1 MSSRSSDLK
10 AASAITCC
18 AHARK
23 LGLGAALV
31 CRHPEVMALVLLGR
45 RRKSVVHCTIRIGHL
60 ISVPDR
66 TDVRLVA
73 GRVAR
78 SCDGPPRRACR
89 MELAGPAMRPACPTR
104 PRSSP
109 GCPSQTERA
118 RDGSH
123 GRHASARLRPA
134 LLSGRSASRSVVG
147 EWSTDVRRS
156 HWSSSS
162 SSWPPARE
170 ADGRPGASRLL
181 RKARR
186 GRGRRARGLL
196 DLRHSAVR
204 RARPE
209 RELDVRHGEVAA
221 NEVWRGRRGRRRNRT
236 EGARCKEAVP
246 AGSADCDRHAD
257 SDGDCPRQRPA
268 PTPPPWRRKRVAP
281 HHVRPSACR
290 ARPRRGTQGRTRRGR
305 RCSAPA
311 GRPARR
317 RARAAS
323 RPPRTSLQRMGR
335 ALKHAGRLCSGSAPA
350 GDHHDDER
358 QLRTRRHHAEVR
370 DQQPDGRRRRRTA
383 RGRSA
388 ASSIFTPA
396 DVR

>member
-1 MSSRSSDLK
+1 M
-10 AASAITCC
+10 
-18 AHARK
+18 
-23 LGLGAALV
+23 
-31 CRHPEVMALVLLGR
+31 LLGR

-104 PRSSP
+104 TRSSP
-109 GCPSQTERA
+109 GSST
-118 RDGSH
+118 DGASSRRLTREACL
-123 GRHASARLRPA
+123 GAASAGAPVR
-134 LLSGRSASRSVVG
+134 RSASRSVVG
-147 EWSTDVRRS
+147 EWSTDVRRP

-209 RELDVRHGEVAA
+209 RELAVRHGDVAA

-257 SDGDCPRQRPA
+257 NDGDCPRQRPA

-281 HHVRPSACR
+281 HHVRPERVPRPTETRDTSAQAARTPMFSASRPSSAPASACR
-290 ARPRRGTQGRTRRGR
+290 EP
-305 RCSAPA
+305 
-311 GRPARR
+311 
-317 RARAAS
+317 
-323 RPPRTSLQRMGR
+323 
-335 ALKHAGRLCSGSAPA
+335 
-350 GDHHDDER
+350 
-358 QLRTRRHHAEVR
+358 
-370 DQQPDGRRRRRTA
+370 
-383 RGRSA
+383 SA
-388 ASSIFTPA
+388 AYVPCSVWAEP
-396 DVR
+396 